1 LPIFEVYF
9 SYNFNSMKKI
19 ITIFGSSKPAENE
32 EQYITSYNIGKQLAV
47 KGFDVCTGG
56 FNGTME
62 AASKGAVE
70 GGGQAIGVTVN
81 LWGGSTNKYIT
92 REIKCNSLL
101 ERIQKLI
108 ELGNGFIVLQGGT
121 GTLLEL
127 AVIWEYINKG
137 IMQARP
143 IACYSSLWKKVV
155 SEMNEQMKLEGKN
168 TELVRTFDTTE
179 EIIDYLQNNL

>member
-1 LPIFEVYF
+1 
-9 SYNFNSMKKI
+9 MKKI

-32 EQYITSYNIGKQLAV
+32 EQYTTAFSIGKQLALR
-47 KGFDVCTGG
+47 GFDICTGG
-56 FNGTME
+56 FNGIME

-137 IMQARP
+137 LIQAKP
-143 IACYSSLWKKVV
+143 IACHSFIWKKVV
-155 SEMNEQMKLEGKN
+155 SEMNEQMKLEGRN
-168 TELVRTFDTTE
+168 TELVKTFDTTE
-179 EIIDYLQNNL
+179 EIIDYLQNKL